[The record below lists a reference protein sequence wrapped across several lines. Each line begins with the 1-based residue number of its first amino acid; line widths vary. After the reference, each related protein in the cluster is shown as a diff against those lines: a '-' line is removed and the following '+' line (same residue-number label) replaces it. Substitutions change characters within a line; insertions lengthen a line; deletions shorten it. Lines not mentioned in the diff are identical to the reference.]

1 LPQIA
6 EESWQVHF
14 SRPAI
19 RSNERL
25 IAVSS
30 FDPSTPARRS
40 RRLAAWLA
48 FGAVGLATGAVWASG
63 FASISAGNGATAG
76 SPAVTKT
83 APTTATSAL
92 NGTIDDESALAFDW
106 NGRWGSIAAD
116 TLMFTV
122 DLSGADYN
130 GKTYNVALLLANT
143 SVLTGWASLQL
154 EVERVAIA
162 AAGTCDANDFDGNT
176 NARILNFDDEDA
188 GVYWNGLA
196 GDAVYCLGVAAS
208 PGDDVAGTFLRSA
221 QDTPPSAFPTFI
233 ATVDRAS

>member
-6 EESWQVHF
+6 DEWWQVHP

-19 RSNERL
+19 RSHERL
-25 IAVSS
+25 IAVSR
-30 FDPSTPARRS
+30 FDNSSSRARR
-40 RRLAAWLA
+40 RLGAWLA
-48 FGAVGLATGAVWASG
+48 FGAVGLATGAVWATG
-63 FASISAGNGATAG
+63 FASVSADNGTAVG
-76 SPAVTKT
+76 SPAVTKS
-83 APTTATSAL
+83 APATATSAL
-92 NGTIDDESALAFDW
+92 AGTVTDEAELLFDW

-122 DLSGADYN
+122 DLSDMDSAN
-130 GKTYNVALLLANT
+130 TYNVALLLANT

-162 AAGTCDANDFDGNT
+162 ADGTCNASDFDGNT

-196 GDAVYCLGVAAS
+196 GEAVYCLGVAAS
-208 PGDDVAGTFLRSA
+208 PGDDVNGTFLRSA
-221 QDTPPSAFPTFI
+221 NDTPPTDFPTFI
-233 ATVDRAS
+233 TTVDRAS